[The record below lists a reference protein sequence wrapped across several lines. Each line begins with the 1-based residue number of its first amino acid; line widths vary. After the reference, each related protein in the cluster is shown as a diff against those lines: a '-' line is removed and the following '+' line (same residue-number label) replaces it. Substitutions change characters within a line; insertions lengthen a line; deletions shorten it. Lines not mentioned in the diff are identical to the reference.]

1 MLLLVVFKPT
11 PVLSVFS
18 GPRPVTSGGPPP
30 PPPPPPPGLF
40 SDVKTEEK
48 AETKAINA
56 LFADINKGE
65 GVTQG
70 MFPHTSYNKS
80 KTIWLQIPLFIF

>member
-1 MLLLVVFKPT
+1 MLLFVGFKLSL
-11 PVLSVFS
+11 VLSAFS

-40 SDVKTEEK
+40 SDAKTEEK

-70 MFPHTSYNKS
+70 MLRSPFE
-80 KTIWLQIPLFIF
+80 